1 MLDSIS
7 TRVRSR
13 DWRVT
18 LLRTALGA
26 VAVVL
31 VTLCGAA
38 RPQAAELTPSQK
50 AEMKSLYERATRA
63 YDVGKYAEAIEEYQ
77 KAYEIGGDPPM
88 LYNIA
93 QAYRLNDQPGE
104 AVRFYRRYLQRAPQ
118 ARNREDVERKIAE
131 LEKQIEERRKQQ
143 AAVTPPP
150 APAPTPSSTPAPAPI
165 VGPPAPVAAAPTT
178 GTEGTVGEVT
188 QTPAAPEEGM
198 SSTRKIVGLS
208 VIGGGVAVGVV
219 AGIFA
224 FIAKGKA
231 DDVTTASQK
240 GEVFNPDVQT
250 AGKNASTTAIVC
262 GAVAGAAA
270 VTGAIILFTGGSS
283 SSDSGSEA
291 PVSTAR
297 ARVTPWL
304 GAGLVGAG
312 ADFRF

>member
-1 MLDSIS
+1 LLAALA
-7 TRVRSR
+7 VAF
-13 DWRVT
+13 VT
-18 LLRTALGA
+18 LAFGA
-26 VAVVL
+26 SA
-31 VTLCGAA
+31 
-38 RPQAAELTPSQK
+38 QAAELTPSQK

-118 ARNREDVERKIAE
+118 ARNREDVERKIAD
-131 LEKQIEERRKQQ
+131 LEKQVEERRKQQ

-150 APAPTPSSTPAPAPI
+150 APAPAVTAPAPAPI
-165 VGPPAPVAAAPTT
+165 NPMVGPPAPVSAAPAPATTT
-178 GTEGTVGEVT
+178 GEGTVGEIS
-188 QTPAAPEEGM
+188 QTPSAPEEGM
-198 SSTRKIVGLS
+198 SSTRKILGWSL
-208 VIGGGVAVGVV
+208 IGGGVVAGVV
-219 AGIFA
+219 SGVFA
-224 FIAKGKA
+224 LIAKGKA
-231 DDVTTASQK
+231 DDVTKASMN
-240 GEVFNPDVQT
+240 GDVFNPDLQT
-250 AGKNASTTAIVC
+250 SGKNASTTAIVC
-262 GAVAGAAA
+262 GAVAGGLA
-270 VTGAIILFTGGSS
+270 VTGAIILLTGGSS
-283 SSDSGSEA
+283 SDGGTEA